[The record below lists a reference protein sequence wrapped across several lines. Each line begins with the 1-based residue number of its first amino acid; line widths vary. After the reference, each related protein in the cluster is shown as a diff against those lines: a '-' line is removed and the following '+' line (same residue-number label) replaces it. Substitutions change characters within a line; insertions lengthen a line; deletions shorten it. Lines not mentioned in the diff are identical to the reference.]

1 MTARRP
7 SVFAAMLSALLT
19 AALPLAAQTETP
31 PETQTETP
39 TEAAVVLPAISV
51 AAAQPMVLS
60 DRVIA
65 SGLVT
70 AVEEVQVQP
79 LLSGQAIEELLADVG
94 DRVTAGQ
101 VLARLS
107 DSTLEL
113 QRSEVLASRAATAAA
128 IAQAEAG
135 LIEASASA
143 QEAQRVADRSDTLRE
158 QGTISQAAADQADAA
173 AEASAARVRVAEQGV
188 TSARAQLDLVDAQL
202 ASLDLQIAR
211 TEVTSPV
218 DGIVTARN
226 AMLGAISSGGGQAM
240 FTLIRDGAL
249 ELRAEIAEEDLLRI
263 AEGQSVSM
271 TTVGAATAV
280 TGTVRLVA
288 PSIDLATRLGEARI
302 TIDDSS
308 LVRTGMFLTAEILVS
323 QSEMVAVPVTAI
335 GSGPNGAVVMRVTG
349 GFVEQVDVETGVRDG
364 AMIGV
369 LSGLAPGDLIVT
381 KAAAFVRDGDQIN
394 PVETDPSSAN
404 ED

>member
-1 MTARRP
+1 MIARP
-7 SVFAAMLSALLT
+7 SVFAALLSALMV
-19 AALPLAAQTETP
+19 ASVPLAAQTETA
-31 PETQTETP
+31 
-39 TEAAVVLPAISV
+39 TEAAIVLPAISV
-51 AAAQPMVLS
+51 AAAQTILLS

-79 LLSGQAIEELLADVG
+79 LLSGQAIEELLADIG
-94 DRVTAGQ
+94 DSVSAGQ

-107 DSTLEL
+107 GSTLEL

-128 IAQAEAG
+128 IAQAEAS
-135 LIEASASA
+135 LIEAGASA
-143 QEAQRVADRSDTLRE
+143 QEARRVADRNDTLRE
-158 QGTISQAAADQADAA
+158 QGTISRAAADQADAA

-188 TSARAQLDLVDAQL
+188 ASARAQLDLVDAQL

-211 TEVTSPV
+211 TEVKSPV
-218 DGIVTARN
+218 AGIVTARN
-226 AMLGAISSGGGQAM
+226 AMLGAIASGGGQAM

-263 AEGQSVSM
+263 ATGQNVSM

-280 TGTVRLVA
+280 TGQVRLVA
-288 PSIDLATRLGEARI
+288 PSIDLGTRLGEARI
-302 TIDDSS
+302 SIDDPSQ
-308 LVRTGMFLTAEILVS
+308 VRTGMFLTAEILVS
-323 QSEMVAVPVTAI
+323 QSDVLAVPVTAI
-335 GSGPNGAVVMRVTG
+335 GSGPQGPIVMRVVDG
-349 GFVEQVDVETGVRDG
+349 LVEQIDVQTGVRDG
-364 AMIGV
+364 GMIGI

-381 KAAAFVRDGDQIN
+381 KAAAFVRAGDRVN
-394 PVETDPSSAN
+394 PIVTDTNSAN

>member
-1 MTARRP
+1 MIARP
-7 SVFAAMLSALLT
+7 SVL
-19 AALPLAAQTETP
+19 AALFSAFAVAAVPLAAQTEAP
-31 PETQTETP
+31 TETT
-39 TEAAVVLPAISV
+39 TEASIVLPAISV
-51 AAAQPMVLS
+51 AAAQPMLLS

-65 SGLVT
+65 SGLIA

-79 LLSGQAIEELLADVG
+79 LVSGLAIEELLADVG
-94 DRVTAGQ
+94 DSVAGGQ

-107 DSTLEL
+107 ASTLEL
-113 QRSEVLASRAATAAA
+113 QRSELLASRAATGAA

-135 LIEASASA
+135 LIEAGASA
-143 QEAQRVADRSDTLRE
+143 QEAQRVADRNDTLRE

-173 AEASAARVRVAEQGV
+173 AEAAAARVRVAEQGV
-188 TSARAQLDLVDAQL
+188 ASARAQLDLVDAQL

-211 TEVTSPV
+211 TEVKSPV
-218 DGIVTARN
+218 AGIVIARN
-226 AMLGAISSGGGQAM
+226 AMLGAIAAGGGQAM

-280 TGTVRLVA
+280 SGHVRLVA

-302 TIDDSS
+302 SIDDPA
-308 LVRTGMFLTAEILVS
+308 LVRTGMFLTAEILVI
-323 QSEMVAVPVTAI
+323 QTEVLAVPVTAI
-335 GSGPNGAVVMRVTG
+335 GSGPQGAIVMRVVDG
-349 GFVEQVDVETGVRDG
+349 LVEQVDVQTGVRDG
-364 AMIGV
+364 GMIGI

-381 KAAAFVRDGDQIN
+381 KAAAFVRAGDRIN
-394 PVETDPSSAN
+394 PIETDINSAI

>member
-1 MTARRP
+1 MTARRLT
-7 SVFAAMLSALLT
+7 VLAAILSGLLT
-19 AALPLAAQTETP
+19 VALPLAAQTEAP
-31 PETQTETP
+31 AEVPA
-39 TEAAVVLPAISV
+39 EAAVVLPAISV
-51 AAAQPMVLS
+51 AAAQSMLLR

-94 DRVTAGQ
+94 DRVSAGQ

-113 QRSEVLASRAATAAA
+113 QRSEVLASRAATVAA

-143 QEAQRVADRSDTLRE
+143 QEAQRVADRNDTLRE
-158 QGTISQAAADQADAA
+158 QGTISQAASDQADAA
-173 AEASAARVRVAEQGV
+173 AEAAAARVRVAEQGV
-188 TSARAQLDLVDAQL
+188 ASARAQLDLVDAQL

-211 TEVTSPV
+211 TEVKSPV

-226 AMLGAISSGGGQAM
+226 AMLGAIATGGGQAM

-263 AEGQSVSM
+263 VEGQSVNM
-271 TTVGAATAV
+271 TTVGAATV
-280 TGTVRLVA
+280 VSGQVRLVA

-302 TIDDSS
+302 TIGNPD

-323 QSEMVAVPVTAI
+323 ETEVVAVPVTAI
-335 GSGPNGAVVMRVTG
+335 GSGPDGAIAMRVVDG
-349 GFVEQVDVETGVRDG
+349 RVEQVTVETGVRDG

-369 LSGLAPGDLIVT
+369 ISGLATGDLVVI
-381 KAAAFVRDGDQIN
+381 KAAAFVRDGDRIN
-394 PVETDPSSAN
+394 PVETDANRAN